1 MLTSLLR
8 DILIL
13 STDSISNIKVSAISP
28 ISDGNGRKRQEN
40 HMLLFLSPDWL
51 IFCHMHDYLS

>member
-28 ISDGNGRKRQEN
+28 ISDGRKRQEN

>member
-1 MLTSLLR
+1 MLSSLLR

-28 ISDGNGRKRQEN
+28 ISGGNDSRKRQEK
-40 HMLLFLSPDWL
+40 
-51 IFCHMHDYLS
+51 